1 MVTVRLSV
9 FLARC
14 GISSRRKAEDII
26 ASGKVKVNNIT
37 VLEPQFQVTED
48 KDVVTY
54 ENQLLNDNIAKLY
67 IALYKPVK
75 VLSDL
80 KYDDD
85 RIIARSLLPI
95 EGRLFPV
102 GRLDYHS
109 EGLMLF
115 TNDGEFANRVA
126 HPRFEVEKEY
136 MVKVKGLLNRS
147 DMKQMKQGLS
157 IDGTLYKVED
167 VAYVKASLQNSW
179 YRIVV
184 REGKNRMIRKIGER
198 LGHHVLKLKR
208 VRIGNI
214 ALGQMKPGEYRYL
227 EDYEVKEARKAFLS

>member
-1 MVTVRLSV
+1 MPTIRLSV
-9 FLARC
+9 YLSRC
-14 GISSRRKAEDII
+14 GISSRRKAEEII
-26 ASGKVKVNNIT
+26 ASGKVKVNNIV
-37 VLEPQFQVTED
+37 VLEPQFQVKED

-54 ENQLLNDNIAKLY
+54 ENQIVNDNNVKLY

-85 RIIARSLLPI
+85 RMIARKLIPI
-95 EGRLFPV
+95 DGRLFPV

-136 MVKVKGLLNRS
+136 LVKVKGSLDRNE
-147 DMKQMKQGLS
+147 MKQMKQGIP
-157 IDGTLYKVED
+157 IDGSLHKVED
-167 VAYVKASLQNSW
+167 VAYVKSSLQNTW
-179 YRIVV
+179 YRVVV
-184 REGKNRMIRKIGER
+184 REGKNRMIRKIGEK
-198 LGHHVLKLKR
+198 LGHHILKLKR
-208 VRIGNI
+208 VRIGKI
-214 ALGQMKPGEYRYL
+214 TLGSLKPGEYRYI
-227 EDYEVKEARKAFLS
+227 EDYEVKEVKKAFLS

>member
-1 MVTVRLSV
+1 MGTLRLSV
-9 FLARC
+9 FMARC
-14 GISSRRKAEDII
+14 GIASRRKAEEII
-26 ASGKVKVNNIT
+26 TSGKVKVNNII

-54 ENQLLNDNIAKLY
+54 ENQIINDNIAKLY

-80 KYDDD
+80 KHDDD
-85 RIIARSLLPI
+85 RTIARSLLPI

-115 TNDGEFANRVA
+115 TNDGEFANHVA

-136 MVKVKGLLNRS
+136 VVKMKGLLNRS
-147 DMKQMKQGLS
+147 EMKQMKEGLL
-157 IDGTLYKVED
+157 IDGSVHKVED
-167 VAYVKASLQNSW
+167 VSYVKASLQNTW

-184 REGKNRMIRKIGER
+184 REGKNRMLRKIGEK

-214 ALGQMKPGEYRYL
+214 TLGRMKPGEYRYL